1 MFKLSYMTS
10 SLKRCW
16 GTENPL
22 YLAYH
27 DEEWGVPL
35 HDDNKLFEFLVLEGF
50 QAGLS
55 WLLILQRRTELRKAF
70 EDFDPTRVA
79 KYSDEDVSRLMEA
92 PGVIKHKAKI
102 LSAINNAQ
110 RVLELQKEFGSFNTF
125 IWRFVNGQPI
135 NHGLASFSEM
145 PRENEQAKA
154 MSKELKARGFKF
166 VGPAV
171 CYSFMQAVGLV
182 NDHLIWCFRYKQVQ
196 NIT

>member
-1 MFKLSYMTS
+1 MSS

-22 YLAYH
+22 YTAYH
-27 DEEWGVPL
+27 DEEWGVPQ
-35 HDDNKLFEFLVLEGF
+35 HDDKKLFGFLVLEGF

-55 WLLILQRRTELRKAF
+55 WSLILQRRNALRKAF
-70 EDFDPTRVA
+70 EGFDPIKVA
-79 KYSDEDVSRLMEA
+79 KFSEDDVCRLIET

-110 RVLELQKEFGSFNTF
+110 RILEIQTEIGSFNTF
-125 IWRFVNGQPI
+125 IWKFVNGKTI
-135 NHGLASFSEM
+135 NHEFTSFSEM
-145 PRENEQAKA
+145 PPENEQAKT
-154 MSKELKARGFKF
+154 MSKEMKSRGFKF
-166 VGPAV
+166 VGPSV

-182 NDHLIWCFRYKQVQ
+182 NDHLVWCFRYKQVK

>member
-1 MFKLSYMTS
+1 MSS

-22 YLAYH
+22 YTAYH
-27 DEEWGVPL
+27 DEEWGVPQ
-35 HDDNKLFEFLVLEGF
+35 HDDKKLFEFLVLEGF

-55 WLLILQRRTELRKAF
+55 WSLILQRRNALRKAF
-70 EDFDPTRVA
+70 EGFDPIKVA
-79 KYSDEDVSRLMEA
+79 KFSEDDVSRLMET

-110 RVLELQKEFGSFNTF
+110 QILEIQTEFGSFNTF
-125 IWRFVNGQPI
+125 IWKFVNGKTI
-135 NHGLASFSEM
+135 NHGFTSFSEM
-145 PRENEQAKA
+145 PPENEQAKI
-154 MSKELKARGFKF
+154 MSKEMKSRGFKF
-166 VGPAV
+166 VGPSV

-182 NDHLIWCFRYKQVQ
+182 NDHLVWCFRYKQVK